1 MPLALVMLLVMG
13 IPYLAYVAGGIYI
26 DRIIRNMPEFKSP
39 TTRLAHLVKS
49 LELVWNEGRL
59 ERAEELLAAIYRESE
74 ELHDCL
80 CVDMA
85 RRDRLPKTP
94 AAAAEPKSN
103 VVSFRRRDE
112 LEGRS

>member
-13 IPYLAYVAGGIYI
+13 IPYLAYVAGGIYLA
-26 DRIIRNMPEFKSP
+26 RIIRTMPEFKSP
-39 TTRLAHLVKS
+39 TTRLSNLVKS

-59 ERAEELLAAIYRESE
+59 DEAEQLLTEIYREAE

-85 RRDRLPKTP
+85 RRDRLPAKRP
-94 AAAAEPKSN
+94 AEPASN
-103 VVSFRRRDE
+103 VVAFRRRPK
-112 LEGRS
+112 LEERSL